1 MEDQRVARAMLEVL
15 DLADEQRVV
24 AGGVGVDDAR
34 DHVGQCS
41 GHERHPG
48 HVEQRDVGPGT
59 GRPAKCWLT
68 TSIDVPA
75 LVDAAEYGVSGTEIL
90 RECGGRRLIGGQ
102 EDLIGEIAVDLS
114 AAA

>member
-1 MEDQRVARAMLEVL
+1 MLEVL

-24 AGGVGVDDAR
+24 ARGVGVDDAR
-34 DHVGQCS
+34 DHVGQCP
-41 GHERHPG
+41 GHERHAG
-48 HVEQRDVGPGT
+48 HVEQRDVAPGD
-59 GRPAKCWLT
+59 GAPGEVLADD
-68 TSIDVPA
+68 SIDVPA

-90 RECGGRRLIGGQ
+90 RECGRRRLIGGQ